1 MCVVIVVSTSLFV
14 AGVKATAAK
23 AAFTAARLPVIVH
36 TPVPLLYV
44 AAPLVVSTPA
54 AGRANVNVAVIVW
67 AGDVST
73 SLTTMSSNA
82 TLAAPSL

>member
-1 MCVVIVVSTSLFV
+1 MVIVVSTSLFV

-23 AAFTAARLPVIVH
+23 AAFTSARLPVIVH

-44 AAPLVVSTPA
+44 AVPLVVSTPA
-54 AGRANVNVAVIVW
+54 AGRANVNVAVIVC